1 MAREPQMS
9 TLIVVANGTEARLL
23 CSARRSRPGGE
34 IEELAHLVRPTA
46 RHPARD
52 LTTDRDGRVFP
63 RATRGGV
70 GPPVAARSGAASDK
84 NPHQVEI
91 ERFARRISRRLDA
104 LRRDTGFDDV
114 VVIAAPRFLGTLRGV
129 LRGVTRDLVSREVPR
144 DLVRAE
150 DRQIRAIA
158 FD

>member
-1 MAREPQMS
+1 MS

-23 CSARRSRPGGE
+23 CTARRSRPG
-34 IEELAHLVRPTA
+34 ELQEVAHLVRPTA

-52 LTTDRDGRVFP
+52 LTTDRQGRAFP
-63 RATRGGV
+63 RAGRGGV
-70 GPPVAARSGAASDK
+70 GPPVASRSAVSDS
-84 NPHQVEI
+84 NPHEVEI

-104 LRRDTGFDDV
+104 LRRETGCEDL

-150 DRQIRAIA
+150 DRQIRDIA
-158 FD
+158 FE